1 MSISDQD
8 WVEDFHE
15 CSRLIEKQIYL
26 LPSFKGHSK
35 DNTSEEKSDFS
46 KPSFQCSPGS
56 QKAYSFFPSL
66 ISFAVAKAVLEL
78 HEYQLDPTEDKPT
91 LVRND
96 FVGGDF
102 HAPPQDILYL
112 KHRRMFNIRH
122 ITLIY

>member
-15 CSRLIEKQIYL
+15 CSRLIEKQIHL
-26 LPSFKGHSK
+26 LPSFKGHSE
-35 DNTSEEKSDFS
+35 DSTSEEKSDFS

-91 LVRND
+91 LVRNH

-102 HAPPQDILYL
+102 HAPTTRYTVFEIQTDVQ
-112 KHRRMFNIRH
+112 H
-122 ITLIY
+122 